1 MVNILNTN
9 QKIIEEAINKKLD
22 NVTEVNNDAAKSMAN
37 FSQDDQCV
45 NDLVSL
51 IKLMRCFVITTKL
64 LCYLK

>member
-1 MVNILNTN
+1 MVNILNKN
-9 QKIIEEAINKKLD
+9 QEIIEEAIHKKLD
-22 NVTEVNNDAAKSMAN
+22 NVTEVNNNTAKSMPN

-64 LCYLK
+64 LWYLK